1 MSSSRIALAIT
12 GAASVTIGLSA
23 AASAQSWVP
32 NKPFI
37 KNSPYV
43 AGDMHNH
50 TTCTDGSVSTGYLLD
65 RTLGS
70 GNTSGVPNFG
80 IDWFTH
86 GNHGGSGNRD
96 CRFSDTTASNGDTTT
111 YWTDTLGQS
120 IQGITISQ
128 IKGDPSFSTLTP
140 PGSATSR
147 RVQNMY
153 RWQSIGEVEYP
164 IIVQKSQQY
173 KKVVIEGLET
183 ITPGHEHT
191 DVAVLNGEFPTSG
204 TGNANKMAEFEYRW
218 DRSDADTKGPVD
230 TNGQSVWTGKSFNNS
245 GTLGHQKSVM
255 SVAWLQANAPLTS
268 YYVPT
273 HTERAGAFSATTSAG
288 FNIENFR
295 DFNNAGPTVAIGI
308 ESPGHFA
315 ETNHSYST
323 GAVGG
328 ATYGGGGVYT
338 AKVGGLWDGLLGEGR
353 NSFMFISSD
362 WHQRGVFGARDL
374 STTADFFPGEFT
386 RLYIPNQTAFRAQ
399 SVVDGMRSGN
409 TFSVP
414 GDLIGPDFTYRASVN
429 GVTKTMGQTLE
440 YNPGDTITVE
450 MRMTVPMKNNS
461 PYSFNNPILAQIG
474 LAQPLNAPQ
483 VDHVDLIRG
492 DITGV
497 IPPSDPRYNQPV
509 NQSGVAGAT
518 LVYNTST
525 RIFQSAYNPNA
536 AGGAGA
542 SKVMTLTPLATGYR
556 LEFTTTFVAPTTG
569 PFYLRARGTNIPPA
583 TPNASDSQG
592 NPTIDTLIDNI
603 PCADPAC
610 PAHMPTING
619 TRRVDYDVEA
629 YSNLYFYANPIFFRP
644 AGTDK
649 LLVEKNADMAAS
661 LAGAQASAQ

>member
-12 GAASVTIGLSA
+12 GAATVTIGLSGGLSS

-65 RTLGS
+65 RTLGT
-70 GNTSGVPNFG
+70 GANNGVPNFG

-96 CRFSDTTASNGDTTT
+96 CRFSDASANVPGDNTTT
-111 YWTDTLGQS
+111 YWTDTLGQT
-120 IQGITISQ
+120 IQGITIDRL
-128 IKGDPSFSTLTP
+128 KGNVPNP
-140 PGSATSR
+140 PPAR
-147 RVQNMY
+147 ANMY
-153 RWQSIGEVEYP
+153 RWQSIAEVEYP
-164 IIVQKSQQY
+164 IIIAKSQLY

-191 DVAVLNGEFPTSG
+191 DVAVLNGQFPTSG
-204 TGNANKMAEFEYRW
+204 AGNANRMAEFEYRW
-218 DRSDADTKGPVD
+218 DRSDADTLGPVD
-230 TNGQSVWTGKSFNNS
+230 ANGQPVWTGKSFNNS

-255 SVAWLQANAPLTS
+255 SVAWLQQNAPLTS

-273 HTERAGAFSATTSAG
+273 HSERAGAFSTTTSAG
-288 FNIENFR
+288 FNIENYR

-315 ETNHSYST
+315 ETNHSYSSN
-323 GAVGG
+323 AVGG

-353 NSFMFISSD
+353 NSFIFISSD

-374 STTADFFPGEFT
+374 STTADFFPGEFS

-399 SVVDGMRSGN
+399 SVIDGMRSGN
-409 TFSVP
+409 TFSVQ
-414 GDLIGPDFTYRASVN
+414 GDLIGSDFTYRASAN

-440 YNPGDTITVE
+440 YRPGDTITVE

-461 PYSFNNPILAQIG
+461 PYLFNNPILTQIG
-474 LAQPLNAPQ
+474 VSQPLNAPQ

-497 IPPSDPRYNQPV
+497 IAPSDARYSQPV
-509 NQSGVAGAT
+509 NQSGVAGAA

-525 RIFQSAYNPNA
+525 RVFSSAYNPNSAA
-536 AGGAGA
+536 AG
-542 SKVMTLTPLATGYR
+542 SSQKMTLTPLAAGYR

-569 PFYLRARGTNIPPA
+569 PFYMRARGTNIPPA

-619 TRRVDYDVEA
+619 SRRVDFDVEA

-644 AGTDK
+644 AGMDK